1 MKAQLLRMQLDAN
14 KAFIAFVVMSLF
26 LSVLIS
32 VMLVGREASTVLN
45 GYKQQASVT
54 EAKLSAKYIENFL
67 ETRILL
73 LKDLSSQPIITNGV
87 MGSGLSEASL
97 NDYLSEFKILGEKE
111 NLWVFNV
118 LGDYVY
124 KNNDDLAIYDT
135 PSDWLEDLLN
145 GELEYAVLLDQS
157 QGQSYFKLAVP
168 ISYNGFTE
176 GALIVKFQTPID
188 VLLSEV
194 IESKTHGIKLSGPW
208 LSYSNLNYMSKYG
221 SVYET
226 KLQHTGLKLNYL
238 VDSSLVERQVNQVII
253 SIASAIFVSLCLS
266 SLFLFLVGQKLL
278 LNPYRKL
285 ELSQQATKLSEER
298 LNLAING
305 SLDGIW
311 DWDIKT
317 GKVFCSER
325 FRELIGYKPTD
336 EFPEDYTVLER
347 MVHED
352 DREYVKTSLKA
363 HLQQKSIYDVQ
374 HRFKTKNGEFRV
386 YRVKGDALFDEN
398 QRAIRM
404 AGSMTDVTEQIESE
418 EALKKAKEENDL
430 LALSIDASNLGVTIS
445 SVSEPEL
452 PLIYINQAFTNITGY
467 GEEILG
473 QSWSF
478 LQGEQTSQESVD
490 KIRQAL
496 KNHDIVKV
504 DLLNYKKNG
513 QPFWNSLQLF
523 PVHNEAGELTA
534 YVGIQQDITDRV
546 ASEKA
551 LKEAKMMAEQASIAK
566 SEFLA
571 SMSHEIRT
579 PMNGVLG
586 MLNLLLNS
594 DLNAEQQHRIN
605 VAMSSANSL
614 LTLINDILDF
624 SKVDAG
630 KLELEHLEFD
640 LRGLLGDFA
649 ESAVIQAHSKRIELI
664 LDVTNID
671 EAVVIGDPGR
681 LRQILSNLV
690 GNAIKFTSDGEVLIE
705 ATLIE
710 FDTDNWQLNCNIKD
724 TGIGISPEQQ
734 TKLFQSFS
742 QVDASTTRKYGGTG
756 LGLAIVKKLCE
767 LMDGAVSVSSQA
779 GKGSCF
785 SFSILLGKSNASF
798 HVIPDV
804 EMQELNI
811 LLVDDNKTNR
821 EVLRAQLEHWG
832 ASVTEA
838 RSGIEALTIS
848 EAYFAKHNKCF
859 DIAFLD
865 MQMPVMDG
873 AQLGEHIKANEHLK
887 AMKLIMMTSM
897 CHKGDA
903 KFFAN
908 LGFDGYF
915 PKPATTFDL
924 FAALSIVAED
934 GEALKGAKPLVTTH
948 YIKSLKAQSALKL
961 EEISWGEGIRIL
973 LAEDNRVNQIVAQ
986 SMLAKLN
993 LTHIDIA
1000 ANGEE
1005 VIQNLLNTTRETKYT
1020 VILMDCQ
1027 MPEMDGYKASQAVR
1041 NGKAGELYKDIP
1053 IIAMTAN
1060 AMVGDKD
1067 KCLEAGMD
1075 DYISK
1080 PIKPEV
1086 LFERLLQWLPYKKIE
1101 S

>member
-1 MKAQLLRMQLDAN
+1 MRSQFLKIQLDAN
-14 KAFIAFVVMSLF
+14 KAFVVFVVMSFF

-32 VMLVGREASTVLN
+32 VMLVGKEASSVLN
-45 GYKQQASVT
+45 GYKQQASET

-73 LKDLSSQPIITNGV
+73 LKDLSSQPIIINGV
-87 MGSGLSEASL
+87 MGSGVSEAFL
-97 NDYLSEFKILGEKE
+97 NDYLSEFKILGLKE
-111 NLWVFNV
+111 QLWVLNV

-124 KNNDDLAIYDT
+124 TNNAEQAIEQL
-135 PSDWLEDLLN
+135 PSDWLEVLLN
-145 GELEYAVLLDQS
+145 GELSHAVLLDQS
-157 QGQSYFKLAVP
+157 QDKAYFKLAVP
-168 ISYNGFTE
+168 INYNGFTE
-176 GALIVKFQTPID
+176 GALIVKFETPID

-194 IESKTHGIKLSGPW
+194 LESNAHGIRLSGPW
-208 LSYSNLNYMSKYG
+208 LNYSNLNTNNKYD
-221 SVYET
+221 SVF
-226 KLQHTGLKLNYL
+226 KSDLHSSGLILNYL
-238 VDSSLVERQVNQVII
+238 VDSILVEKQVKQVII
-253 SIASAIFVSLCLS
+253 SIASAIFVSLFLS
-266 SLFLFLVGQKLL
+266 SLFLFLVGQRLL
-278 LNPYRKL
+278 LNPYKKL

-325 FRELIGYKPTD
+325 FRELLGYMPND
-336 EFPEDYTVLER
+336 EFPEDYTILER
-347 MVHED
+347 LIHID
-352 DREYVKTSLKA
+352 DQEFVKSSLNA
-363 HLQQKSIYDVQ
+363 HLQQKAIYDVQ
-374 HRFKTKNGEFRV
+374 HRFMTKKDGFRV
-386 YRVKGDALFDEN
+386 YRVKGDALFDSTN
-398 QRAIRM
+398 KAIRM
-404 AGSMTDVTEQIESE
+404 AGSMTDVTEQIQAQK
-418 EALKKAKEENDL
+418 ALKKAKEENDL
-430 LALSIDASNLGVTIS
+430 LALSINASNLGVTIS
-445 SVSEPEL
+445 SVSDPEL

-473 QSWSF
+473 QNCRF
-478 LQGEQTSQESVD
+478 LQGKETSQASVE

-496 KNHDIVKV
+496 KSHDNLKI

-513 QPFWNSLQLF
+513 QAFWNSLQLF
-523 PVHNEAGELTA
+523 PVKDRAGQLTA

-546 ASEKA
+546 ASEKV
-551 LKEAKMMAEQASIAK
+551 LKEAKMMAEQASVAK

-594 DLNAEQQHRIN
+594 DLNTEQQHRIN

-649 ESAVIQAHSKRIELI
+649 ESAVIQVHSKRIELI
-664 LDVTNID
+664 LDVTHID
-671 EAVVIGDPGR
+671 EAVVIGDPSR

-690 GNAIKFTSDGEVLIE
+690 GNAIKFTSDGEVLIK
-705 ATLIE
+705 ASLID
-710 FDTDNWQLNCNIKD
+710 FDNSNWQLNCKIKD
-724 TGIGISPEQQ
+724 TGIGISPDQQ
-734 TKLFQSFS
+734 AKLFQSFS

-767 LMDGAVSVSSQA
+767 LMDGEVSVSSIA

-785 SFSILLGKSNASF
+785 SFSVLLKKSSASF
-798 HVIPDV
+798 NVIPDV
-804 EMQELNI
+804 EMAYLNI

-832 ASVTEA
+832 ATVTEA

-873 AQLGEHIKANEHLK
+873 AQLGEHIKSNNNLK

-897 CHKGDA
+897 SHKGDA
-903 KFFAN
+903 TFFAH

-948 YIKSLKAQSALKL
+948 YIKSLKAKSALKP
-961 EEISWGEGIRIL
+961 EKVNWGEDICIL

-986 SMLAKLN
+986 SMLEKLK
-993 LTHIDIA
+993 LTNIDIV
-1000 ANGEE
+1000 ANGKEL
-1005 VIQNLLNTTRETKYT
+1005 IQNLLNITRDIKYT

-1027 MPEMDGYKASQAVR
+1027 MPEIDGYEASRAIR
-1041 NGKAGELYKDIP
+1041 AGKAGESYKDIP

-1086 LFERLLQWLPYKKIE
+1086 LFERLLQWLPYKEI
-1101 S
+1101 